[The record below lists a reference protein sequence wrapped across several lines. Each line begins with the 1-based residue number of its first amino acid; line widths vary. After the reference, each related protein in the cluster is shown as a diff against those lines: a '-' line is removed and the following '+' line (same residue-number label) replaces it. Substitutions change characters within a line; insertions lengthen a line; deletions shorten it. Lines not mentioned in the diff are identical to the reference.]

1 MLSRG
6 VSNIPKP
13 LGIDFDRFVG
23 ELLAADP
30 APSAARPVPNG
41 HAAGHKADD
50 GAGDRRPAESP
61 AAPEIPAE
69 LTAEAMA
76 CQRVGDSVLTGDGDR
91 PEEQPEERI
100 RSTGSAEH
108 GFEARAA
115 LHRARQSE
123 QAQREE
129 QVRQIPQPEDIKPAE
144 PQVLEKGDDKPAEPP
159 PPTPP
164 SDPSDREAV
173 IAYCRHDPAFVSSPQ
188 SSPRSQNSASRA
200 WRITSASPSGSR
212 DETKFTAEK
221 GRRLDGAVQKLLRR
235 PRKDDPAGTPKWRE
249 RDKDGAPLPSL
260 HNARLAIQAIGVECS
275 HDTFHGHAVRLP
287 RPDRPPRSQARH
299 LRTAAKGGRCCR
311 TQRPSSAPSSDIGC
325 TVREQA
331 PTPRS
336 WGTHSGVEIFLRV
349 AGHHPGVRFSF
360 RGKLG
365 CSGLCRQNFFW
376 KFGLLGW

>member
-76 CQRVGDSVLTGDGDR
+76 CQRVGNSVLTGDGDR

-173 IAYCRHDPAFVSSPQ
+173 IAYCRHDPAFVFEPAVVAALAKLCKQ
-188 SSPRSQNSASRA
+188 SLADYERFTKRL
-200 WRITSASPSGSR
+200 R

-221 GRRLDGAVQKLLRR
+221 GRRLERR
-235 PRKDDPAGTPKWRE
+235 P
-249 RDKDGAPLPSL
+249 
-260 HNARLAIQAIGVECS
+260 C
-275 HDTFHGHAVRLP
+275 
-287 RPDRPPRSQARH
+287 
-299 LRTAAKGGRCCR
+299 GR
-311 TQRPSSAPSSDIGC
+311 G
-325 TVREQA
+325 
-331 PTPRS
+331 
-336 WGTHSGVEIFLRV
+336 
-349 AGHHPGVRFSF
+349 
-360 RGKLG
+360 
-365 CSGLCRQNFFW
+365 
-376 KFGLLGW
+376 